1 MVIVKKSPEPN
12 ALYVLAEL
20 ENQVES
26 ENSLRGKGFRHV
38 NDLIAYKKMLR
49 RLKES
54 QRSPQLHKDIDP
66 YSKFKVVNCFRV
78 KNAETSK
85 FEKTQHGRPQNKYN
99 LVIDAKYIKMLV
111 KRLNFREKELPNY

>member
-12 ALYVLAEL
+12 ALYVLAEI
-20 ENQVES
+20 EKQVER
-26 ENSLRGKGFRHV
+26 ENSLRGKGVRHV

-66 YSKFKVVNCFRV
+66 YSKFKVVNCLRV
-78 KNAETSK
+78 KNATRSTPE
-85 FEKTQHGRPQNKYN
+85 
-99 LVIDAKYIKMLV
+99 
-111 KRLNFREKELPNY
+111 